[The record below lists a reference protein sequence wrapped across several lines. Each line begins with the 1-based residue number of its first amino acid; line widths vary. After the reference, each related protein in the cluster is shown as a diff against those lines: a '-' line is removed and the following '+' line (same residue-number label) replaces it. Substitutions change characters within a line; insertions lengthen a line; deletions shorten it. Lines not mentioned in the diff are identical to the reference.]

1 MEWKWMH
8 SYSET
13 CNVLHW
19 LMGAGPPSGRGLL
32 PAASANRECPLASA
46 RGQAS
51 AHQRHKAW
59 PLVSQRA
66 PLYCFCVSLHGSGL
80 AGVYKRAGRLGGEQ
94 RRLEPSPLT
103 CPTTHISPA
112 LAYACMFVRLR
123 LLPCVFFICHPH
135 LYIHL
140 LKATATHHAP
150 RFVKD

>member
-1 MEWKWMH
+1 MSDRIQSRMEWMH
-8 SYSET
+8 SSSAAKRVAPAHSET

-19 LMGAGPPSGRGLL
+19 LMGAGPPSGRG
-32 PAASANRECPLASA
+32 AAPCWLVRTECPLASA

-59 PLVSQRA
+59 PLDSQRA
-66 PLYCFCVSLHGSGL
+66 PLYCFCVSLHGSGC
-80 AGVYKRAGRLGGEQ
+80 VQRAGA
-94 RRLEPSPLT
+94 RRLEP
-103 CPTTHISPA
+103 TTRLHCI
-112 LAYACMFVRLR
+112 CMHVRLR

>member
-1 MEWKWMH
+1 MSDRIQSRMEWKWMH

-66 PLYCFCVSLHGSGL
+66 PYYIVFVFLCMV
-80 AGVYKRAGRLGGEQ
+80 AGVYSEPEQ
-94 RRLEPSPLT
+94 GVWNPQLACT
-103 CPTTHISPA
+103 
-112 LAYACMFVRLR
+112 AYACMFVRLR